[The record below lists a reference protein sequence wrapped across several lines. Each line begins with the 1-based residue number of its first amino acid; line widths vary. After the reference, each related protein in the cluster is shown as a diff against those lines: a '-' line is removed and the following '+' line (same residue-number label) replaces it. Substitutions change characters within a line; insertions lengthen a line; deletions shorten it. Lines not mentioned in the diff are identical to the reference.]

1 MGNFA
6 PMAEAKGSSI
16 KKTVLAPAF
25 FAASLTAVLSTS
37 VTPHGIPI
45 ITLGIFPNPTSG
57 VVYLSLSTQN
67 AGGLLVNISDLN
79 GNQVM
84 HSNFSANE
92 GANSFKIDLS
102 ALNSGAYFINITYE
116 NGVTIK
122 NDKLIL
128 MGQ

>member
-1 MGNFA
+1 M
-6 PMAEAKGSSI
+6 
-16 KKTVLAPAF
+16 
-25 FAASLTAVLSTS
+25 
-37 VTPHGIPI
+37 
-45 ITLGIFPNPTSG
+45 
-57 VVYLSLSTQN
+57 VYLNLSAQN

-79 GNQVM
+79 GNGVM
-84 HSNFSANE
+84 NTSFSANE

-102 ALNSGAYFINITYE
+102 ALNSGAYFIHITDE